1 MNLTPDQADIL
12 RELMNIG
19 VGRAAG
25 MLNEMTDA
33 YVRLQVPLVRVF
45 SPPEFKKEMEREGVD
60 RLAAV
65 RLGFKGPFFGTA
77 DLVFLPE
84 SASKLVAV
92 LTGEEPGTQE
102 FDSVRA
108 GTLNELGN
116 IVISG
121 VMGSMGN
128 LLEKRIEYSLPQYI
142 EDTIE
147 NLLKLSNANSDG
159 PILLV
164 RTHFVIEQLQ
174 IEGDIM
180 LIFEVGSFDALLAA
194 IDAIDTWV

>member
-33 YVRLQVPLVRVF
+33 YVRLQVPSVRIF
-45 SPPEFKKEMEREGVD
+45 SALEFKKEMEREGVD

-92 LTGEEPGTQE
+92 LTGEEPGTRE

-116 IVISG
+116 IIISG

>member
-33 YVRLQVPLVRVF
+33 YVRLQVPSVRIF
-45 SPPEFKKEMEREGVD
+45 SALEFKKEMEREGVD

-65 RLGFKGPFFGTA
+65 RLGFKGPFSGTA

-92 LTGEEPGTQE
+92 LTGEEPGTHE

-147 NLLKLSNANSDG
+147 NLLKSSNANSDG

>member
-33 YVRLQVPLVRVF
+33 YVRLQVPSVRIF
-45 SPPEFKKEMEREGVD
+45 SALEFKKEMEREGVD

-92 LTGEEPGTQE
+92 LTGEEPGTRE

>member
-33 YVRLQVPLVRVF
+33 YVRLQVPSVGIF
-45 SPPEFKKEMEREGVD
+45 SALEFKKEMEREGVD
-60 RLAAV
+60 RLPAV
-65 RLGFKGPFFGTA
+65 RLGFKGPFSGTA

-92 LTGEEPGTQE
+92 LTGEEPGTHE

>member
-33 YVRLQVPLVRVF
+33 YVRLQVPSVRIF
-45 SPPEFKKEMEREGVD
+45 SALEFKKEMEREGVD
-60 RLAAV
+60 RLPAV
-65 RLGFKGPFFGTA
+65 RLGFKGPFSGTA

-92 LTGEEPGTQE
+92 LTGEEPGTHE

-147 NLLKLSNANSDG
+147 NLLKSSNANSDG

-194 IDAIDTWV
+194 IDAIDTWA

>member
-33 YVRLQVPLVRVF
+33 YVRLQVPSVRIF
-45 SPPEFKKEMEREGVD
+45 SALEFKKEMEREGVD

-65 RLGFKGPFFGTA
+65 RLGFKGPFSGTA

-92 LTGEEPGTQE
+92 LTGEEPGTHE

>member
-1 MNLTPDQADIL
+1 MNLTPHQADIL

-25 MLNEMTDA
+25 MLNEMTVA
-33 YVRLQVPLVRVF
+33 YVRLQVPSVRIF
-45 SPPEFKKEMEREGVD
+45 SALEFKKEMEREGVD

-92 LTGEEPGTQE
+92 LTGEEPGTPE

-128 LLEKRIEYSLPQYI
+128 LLDKRIEYSLPQYI

>member
-33 YVRLQVPLVRVF
+33 YVRLQVPSVRIF
-45 SPPEFKKEMEREGVD
+45 SALEFKKEMEREGVD

-92 LTGEEPGTQE
+92 LTGEEPGTRE

-116 IVISG
+116 IIISG
-121 VMGSMGN
+121 VMGSMGK